1 MKRCIL
7 AALLVLAC
15 LTSCEQIELAKTD
28 GSTGDDSN
36 QSTQI
41 TAPLRTGE
49 GTMDAPYTVDELKTA
64 ALDDGTIVW
73 VIGYAVGTAYSG
85 MNNAVFLP
93 PFEHDSNILLASR
106 VDCTNTAECVPV
118 RLNNDK
124 TKEGLS
130 LKSDESRYQQCVM
143 IHGSVG
149 RYLSTTGITSI
160 VSNSEYK
167 WFEGFIIP
175 MSKPSEWETDTI
187 HYSID

>member
-7 AALLVLAC
+7 VALLVLAC

-28 GSTGDDSN
+28 GSTDGNSN
-36 QSTQI
+36 QSANI

-49 GTMDAPYTVDELKTA
+49 GTMEAPYTVDELRTA
-64 ALDDGTIVW
+64 GLDEGTIVW

-85 MNNAVFLP
+85 MSHAVFLP
-93 PFEHDSNILLASR
+93 PFEHNSNILLASKL
-106 VDCTNTAECVPV
+106 DCTNTAECVPV
-118 RLNNDK
+118 KLNNDK
-124 TKEGLS
+124 TKTGLS

-149 RYLSTTGITSI
+149 RYLSTIGITSI
-160 VSNSEYK
+160 VTNSEYY